1 MSVLHSFLLPSDI
14 PLYGHTTFCISV
26 HQSVYI
32 GVVST
37 VRLVNNADFKVQVH
51 VLCGHRFS
59 VLLGLNLEVE
69 SVGGKVTV
77 FVRIGQTIF
86 QSGCTI
92 LQSHQQLIFK

>member
-1 MSVLHSFLLPSDI
+1 M
-14 PLYGHTTFCISV
+14 
-26 HQSVYI
+26 

-37 VRLVNNADFKVQVH
+37 LRLVNNADFKVQVQ

-59 VLLGLNLEVE
+59 VLFSLNLGVE

-77 FVRIGQTIF
+77 CEDRSDYF

-92 LQSHQQLIFK
+92 LHSYQQLIFK